1 MIDYLH
7 LASWAS
13 WLLHEP
19 NPDTPSVQDVFFD
32 IVRIY
37 IILCYVIVLGFLFSS
52 SSLLSSPL
60 LLCF

>member
-7 LASWAS
+7 VASWAS

-19 NPDTPSVQDVFFD
+19 NPDTPSVQDVFFY

-37 IILCYVIVLGFLFSS
+37 IILCYVIMLGFFLLFFSS
-52 SSLLSSPL
+52 L